1 MRLNSLDL
9 ACIHIMDTRACHKN
23 IIKLWKFS
31 NFHVLTNIHPSR
43 TYLET
48 LNLVQVISAVD
59 CWAFHLMDQQVTS
72 QNHSHLR
79 HKICPSSFPNILTG
93 INPTREG
100 SLCLKKP
107 LFRVYSPQDD
117 VQDIGEDKGVT
128 RMATFLFSPPF
139 FDGGRFFLY
148 FGVSIMWPP
157 PMESHRGV
165 CIVGF
170 RSYSTCGC
178 WNGGSRTLRWLGA
191 STLPSL
197 TGHAMG
203 PIVGSGWIHMLSL
216 VAKSL
221 FFFKTLTWQKSKVP
235 NLVQKVLKCQI
246 INENMFSYFAEL

>member
-1 MRLNSLDL
+1 MKNFKLSCSHKYPSFPDL
-9 ACIHIMDTRACHKN
+9 FRDIE
-23 IIKLWKFS
+23 LS
-31 NFHVLTNIHPSR
+31 
-43 TYLET
+43 
-48 LNLVQVISAVD
+48 QVVSVVD

-72 QNHSHLR
+72 QNRSHLR

-93 INPTREG
+93 INLTREG

-107 LFRVYSPQDD
+107 LLRVYSPQDD
-117 VQDIGEDKGVT
+117 GQDIGEDKGVT

-170 RSYSTCGC
+170 RSYSMCGC

-203 PIVGSGWIHMLSL
+203 PIMGSGWIHMLSL

-221 FFFKTLTWQKSKVP
+221 FFFQNIDVAEVRSPKSSPKGSQMSNFKRKYVF
-235 NLVQKVLKCQI
+235 VLHGAITQRKGI
-246 INENMFSYFAEL
+246 S